1 MTAQLIAPKMH
12 IPTYAF
18 SRYSILPNRTNT
30 LWQINKG
37 VVQTLTILDSGDFIT
52 LGLWGPGDIV
62 GLSLSN
68 TYPYQMKCL
77 TSVEVVPVMF
87 EHWENL
93 APQLL
98 TIVQSFE
105 ELTIIRSYKLV
116 EESLA
121 RLLVWLSKKFGYA
134 VDQGHLLNLQL
145 THQDLADI
153 LGTSRV
159 TVTRLLKQF
168 EEQGWLQRLRKKQ
181 MIISEEECWYYQ
193 I

>member
-1 MTAQLIAPKMH
+1 MTAQLVTTAH
-12 IPTYAF
+12 IPSYSFT
-18 SRYSILPNRTNT
+18 RYSLLPNRTNT
-30 LWQINKG
+30 LWKINKG
-37 VVQTLTILDSGDFIT
+37 VIQTLTILDSGDIIT
-52 LGLWGPGDIV
+52 LGLWGPGDVV

-77 TSVEVVPVMF
+77 TEVDATPLSLAEWSEFAPELLAIVK
-87 EHWENL
+87 NL
-93 APQLL
+93 
-98 TIVQSFE
+98 E
-105 ELTIIRSYKLV
+105 ELSIIRSYKLV
-116 EESLA
+116 EDSLA
-121 RLLVWLSKKFGYA
+121 RLLVWLGKKFGYT

-168 EEQGWLQRLRKKQ
+168 EEQGWLQRLQKRQ
-181 MIISEEECWYYQ
+181 MIISEEDFWYYQ